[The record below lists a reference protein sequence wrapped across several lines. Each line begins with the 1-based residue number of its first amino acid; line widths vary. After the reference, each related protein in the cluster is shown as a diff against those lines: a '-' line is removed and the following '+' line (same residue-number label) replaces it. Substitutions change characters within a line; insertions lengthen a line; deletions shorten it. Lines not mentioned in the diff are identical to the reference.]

1 LLAMDSSA
9 PRSSSSP
16 ALSLTTIAGKPA
28 PTRDRVRVVF
38 HAIPV
43 GASLLAMDSSAPR
56 LSRLHALSLAT
67 IAAMRRPGKPAPAGG
82 DRAHVENE
90 PHKKGRCKRSGQS
103 KTLDQEL
110 QINVSEHGVMNRILD
125 SSEIFQSRCRLRGS
139 QLRVSPLCCRKNTN
153 SRHAL
158 LQPRQQSGFG
168 CSTSG

>member
-1 LLAMDSSA
+1 LLAMDLSA

-56 LSRLHALSLAT
+56 SSSSPALSLAT
-67 IAAMRRPGKPAPAGG
+67 IAAMRRPDKPAPAAN
-82 DRAHVENE
+82 RVHAENE
-90 PHKKGRCKRSGQS
+90 AHKKGRCKRSGQS

-139 QLRVSPLCCRKNTN
+139 QIRVSPLCCRKNTN

-158 LQPRQQSGFG
+158 LQHGQQSGFG
-168 CSTSG
+168 CSASG

>member
-1 LLAMDSSA
+1 MLAMDSSA
-9 PRSSSSP
+9 PRLSGSH

-56 LSRLHALSLAT
+56 VSGSHALSLTT
-67 IAAMRRPGKPAPAGG
+67 IAAMRRPDKPAPAG
-82 DRAHVENE
+82 DRARAENE
-90 PHKKGRCKRSGQS
+90 AHKKGRCKRSGQS

-125 SSEIFQSRCRLRGS
+125 SSEIFQSRRRLRGS
-139 QLRVSPLCCRKNTN
+139 QVRISPRCCRKNTN